1 MKHIIN
7 IFIVFIMLLTCSV
20 ILFYFLDQKR
30 EKGFIKELALS
41 EARAI
46 FIKDSHLYE

>member
-30 EKGFIKELALS
+30 EKGFEPLADYQKQPT
-41 EARAI
+41 I
-46 FIKDSHLYE
+46 